1 MGDHHGHLLDH
12 PGLAGAADVGGYR
25 PVFEDRRA
33 DDHGGYRG
41 NRCGGVQ
48 VGQVALVSDLEAD
61 VLDGSEALADSGADG
76 DGGSVQVVVGV
87 CASLHELLEQPAVP
101 ANQREQTVDEAFGEV
116 LNRGFGGKLAP

>member
-1 MGDHHGHLLDH
+1 MPWVIIMVISLTI
-12 PGLAGAADVGGYR
+12 LAWLG
-25 PVFEDRRA
+25 RRTSA

-87 CASLHELLEQPAVP
+87 CASLHEFLEQPAVP
-101 ANQREQTVDEAFGEV
+101 ANQREQTVDKAFGEV
-116 LNRGFGGKLAP
+116 LN